1 MTTPKRLGV
10 VMDPIGAITYA
21 KDSTLAMLLA
31 AQERGFELAYLEQRD
46 LLLRDG
52 VAYGYVRPLSVRA
65 DPADWYTLGP
75 AVMAPLRALDCLLMR
90 KDPPFD
96 TEYIYTTYIL
106 ERAEAAGV
114 LVVNR
119 PQGLRDMNEKVYTA
133 WFPQCCAPTL
143 ITRDMAEM
151 AGFLREHGHI
161 VVKPLHG
168 MGGRSIFVLGK
179 DDRNA
184 RVVFET
190 LTDYGTRFAIAQ
202 RYIPAIVESGDAR
215 VLIVDGEPV
224 PYALARIPSAEDHRG
239 NLAAGARGVG
249 RPLSDRD
256 RWLAGQIGPTLAAR
270 GMLFVGLDVIGGF
283 VTEINVT
290 SPTGIRE
297 LDKQFGLKIGD
308 LLIAAIERRLAA
320 RARAAEARAAPRA
333 GDARGAPPAAPT
345 APVAA
350 AAPARPVAAAPASAA
365 VLPVTPAS
373 PAPGSVAAPP
383 APAAATPA
391 APAMPGAGA
400 APTAPTAPT
409 GNDPGASPKAPAPPG
424 PPG

>member
-1 MTTPKRLGV
+1 MSTGKRLGV
-10 VMDPIGAITYA
+10 VMDPIGAITFA

-31 AQERGFELAYLEQRD
+31 AQARGFELFYLEQRD

-52 VAYGYVRPLSVRA
+52 VAMGRLRALSVRA
-65 DPADWYTLGP
+65 DPTGWFTLGEP
-75 AVMAPLRALDCLLMR
+75 RLAPLSELDCLLMR

-143 ITRDMAEM
+143 ITRDMGLM
-151 AGFLREHGHI
+151 AAFLHEHGKI

-168 MGGRSIFVLGK
+168 MGGSSIFVLQQG
-179 DDRNA
+179 DLNA
-184 RVVFET
+184 HVVFET
-190 LTDYGTRFAIAQ
+190 LTDYGRRFAIAQ
-202 RYIPAIVESGDAR
+202 RYLPEIVTGGDSR
-215 VLIVDGEPV
+215 VLLVDGEPV
-224 PYALARIPSAEDHRG
+224 PYALARMPGAEDHRG
-239 NLAAGARGVG
+239 NLAAGAKGVG
-249 RPLSDRD
+249 RALNERD
-256 RWLAGQIGPTLAAR
+256 RWLAGQIGPVMAER

-297 LDKQFGLKIGD
+297 LDKQFGLSIGD

-320 RARAAEARAAPRA
+320 HPRRAP
-333 GDARGAPPAAPT
+333 
-345 APVAA
+345 
-350 AAPARPVAAAPASAA
+350 
-365 VLPVTPAS
+365 
-373 PAPGSVAAPP
+373 
-383 APAAATPA
+383 
-391 APAMPGAGA
+391 
-400 APTAPTAPT
+400 
-409 GNDPGASPKAPAPPG
+409 
-424 PPG
+424 